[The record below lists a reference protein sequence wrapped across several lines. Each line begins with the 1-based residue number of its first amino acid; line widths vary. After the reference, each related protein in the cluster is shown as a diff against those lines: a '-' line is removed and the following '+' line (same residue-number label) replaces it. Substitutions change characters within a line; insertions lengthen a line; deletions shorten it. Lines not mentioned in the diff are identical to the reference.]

1 MDTKKAKIT
10 CIILMNMLCGE
21 LSSIIESELDKGD
34 YGDCTMIDQLV
45 ELNELLVATC
55 ERLDISIK
63 Q

>member
-1 MDTKKAKIT
+1 
-10 CIILMNMLCGE
+10 MNMLCGE
-21 LSSIIESELDKGD
+21 LSSIIESELDKSD